1 MQLLNVAAGKV
12 SEYNMPKACRTTD
25 TVSVHECGV
34 VPTADSASADVF
46 IESLAAHRVTDTN
59 SSHPAVPPAS
69 GCTPHVT
76 TLSSGS
82 PDVFVNGLA
91 LARIGDAY
99 GCGITLTSGASTVS
113 AN

>member
-1 MQLLNVAAGKV
+1 
-12 SEYNMPKACRTTD
+12 MPKACRTTD

-34 VPTADSASADVF
+34 VPTADSATADVF

-59 SSHPAVPPAS
+59 SSHPAVPAPSCAE
-69 GCTPHVT
+69 HVT

-91 LARIGDAY
+91 LARIGDGY
-99 GCGITLTSGASTVS
+99 GCGITLTSGASTVF

>member
-34 VPTADSASADVF
+34 VPTADSASGDVF
-46 IESLAAHRVTDTN
+46 IESLAAHRATDSNT
-59 SSHPAVPPAS
+59 SHPAVPLAA
-69 GCTPHVT
+69 GCIPHVT

-91 LARIGDAY
+91 LARIGDGY

>member
-1 MQLLNVAAGKV
+1 MRLLNVAAGKV

-59 SSHPAVPPAS
+59 SSHPAVPAPSCAE
-69 GCTPHVT
+69 HVT

>member
-1 MQLLNVAAGKV
+1 MQLLNVAVGKV

-25 TVSVHECGV
+25 TVSVHECGI
-34 VPTADSASADVF
+34 VPTADSASGDVF
-46 IESLAAHRVTDTN
+46 IESLAAHRATDSNT
-59 SSHPAVPPAS
+59 SHPAVPLAA
-69 GCTPHVT
+69 GCIPHVT

-91 LARIGDAY
+91 LARIGDGY

>member
-59 SSHPAVPPAS
+59 SSHPAVPAPSCAE
-69 GCTPHVT
+69 HVT

-99 GCGITLTSGASTVS
+99 GCGITLTSGASTVF

>member
-34 VPTADSASADVF
+34 VPTADSASGDVF

-59 SSHPAVPPAS
+59 SSHPAVPAPSCAE
-69 GCTPHVT
+69 HVT

>member
-1 MQLLNVAAGKV
+1 MQLLNVAVGKV

-59 SSHPAVPPAS
+59 SSHPAVPAPSCAE
-69 GCTPHVT
+69 HVT

>member
-1 MQLLNVAAGKV
+1 MVKE
-12 SEYNMPKACRTTD
+12 SYKIMPKACRTTD
-25 TVSVHECGV
+25 SISVHECGT
-34 VPTADSASADVF
+34 VPTANSSSADVF
-46 IESLAAHRVTDTN
+46 IEGLAAHRVTDTN
-59 SSHPAVPPAS
+59 TSHPSVPAPD
-69 GCTPHVT
+69 CTLHVT

-91 LARIGDAY
+91 LARVGDAY

>member
-1 MQLLNVAAGKV
+1 MRLLNVAAGKV

-25 TVSVHECGV
+25 AVSVHECGV

-59 SSHPAVPPAS
+59 SSHPAVPAPSCAE
-69 GCTPHVT
+69 HVT

-91 LARIGDAY
+91 LARIGDSY
-99 GCGITLTSGASTVS
+99 GCGITLTAGASTVS